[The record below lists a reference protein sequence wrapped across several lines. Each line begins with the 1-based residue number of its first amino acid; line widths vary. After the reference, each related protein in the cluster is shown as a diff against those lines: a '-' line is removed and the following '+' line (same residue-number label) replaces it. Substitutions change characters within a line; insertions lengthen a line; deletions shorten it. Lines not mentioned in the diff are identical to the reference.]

1 MKTYTIGRYP
11 EADIILTTNFCSR
24 DHAKLTVTNTG
35 KILLQDYST
44 NGTTVNGKKVSNQTT
59 AIKYGD
65 EVLFGGIEKLDWSK
79 IEKPQ
84 SDTIA
89 PSDGIGNPNSELLS
103 GFVKRHALKT
113 IVALAVVGLLLL
125 AFNFFSNRNKVK
137 PELPLSPNEIYTRY
151 KNAVAM
157 VEVKYY
163 VRIHTKANDL
173 YFGLKADGEIGFDK
187 IKTDLN
193 PLTSEGTAFFIDSNG
208 TLITNHHV
216 VEPWEHDNL
225 KDYFFTKIKPAIKR
239 VLREKGYGEDDPKF
253 YGELEAIYI
262 YPNGKTFSP
271 ENRIECSIHKMA
283 DKEEIDLASL
293 QTKSHHLPPNTSII
307 STKATE
313 TDERKIQVNTAAYV
327 IGFPLGDALAV
338 NEDNV
343 LNCSSTQG
351 SFTQNPATYYI
362 QFSAPVASGASGS
375 PVFNEY
381 GKLVAVTYLG
391 SKEQS
396 FNRGILAKH
405 LSKVK

>member
-1 MKTYTIGRYP
+1 MKEYKIGRYP

-24 DHAKLTVTNTG
+24 DHAKLTVTDTG

-44 NGTTVNGKKVSNQTT
+44 NGTTVNGKKINNQTT
-59 AIKYGD
+59 EMKYGD
-65 EVLFGGIEKLDWSK
+65 EILFGGIEKLDWSK
-79 IEKPQ
+79 IEKPTP
-84 SDTIA
+84 DAIA
-89 PSDGIGNPNSELLS
+89 PSDGIGNKPNPA
-103 GFVKRHALKT
+103 FQFIKQHALKA
-113 IVALAVVGLLLL
+113 IAALAAVGILLL
-125 AFNFFSNRNKVK
+125 AFNFLSNRNTAKV
-137 PELPLSPNEIYTRY
+137 ELPLTPNEIYNRY

-163 VRIHTKANDL
+163 IRIHTKANDI
-173 YFGLKADGEIGFDK
+173 YFGLNSDKEIGFN
-187 IKTDLN
+187 KTKSGLQ
-193 PLTSEGTAFFIDSNG
+193 PLSSEGTAFFIDSNG

-216 VEPWEHDNL
+216 VEPWQHDNL

-239 VLREKGYGEDDPKF
+239 VLREKGYGDDDPKF
-253 YGELEAIYI
+253 YGELETVYI

-271 ENRIECSIHKMA
+271 ENRIECSVHKIA
-283 DKEEIDLASL
+283 DREDIDLASL
-293 QTKSHHLPPNTSII
+293 QINSHHLPPNTSVI
-307 STKATE
+307 STGATE
-313 TDERKIQVNTAAYV
+313 TDETKIQVNTAAYV
-327 IGFPLGDALAV
+327 IGFPMGDALAV

-351 SFTQNPATYYI
+351 NFTQNPATYYI

-405 LSKVK
+405 IKQVK